1 VIIAQGESEAINN
14 EKKAMIKAGKKKKQ
28 GSIQNTLHLAACS
41 DLRMGILIT
50 LKSGKRSLRELRA
63 PLGVSS
69 TTAIHALRE
78 LEKEKLVF
86 QAEDRGYALTKI
98 GEIIALKL
106 VDITDVIGVLKQ
118 HEAFWLEHDLSGI
131 PPYWLEKIGD
141 LSYSS
146 LIADTPTDL
155 FKSHTTL
162 LQIFEDAKEVK
173 GIYPIFHFEY
183 LKLIEE
189 LVKRRKIDVEL
200 IVTNDVLE
208 DIAALM
214 ETEEAFKNFLH
225 EPNFALFAIDKDI
238 KIAFTLTDSIFYLGL
253 FAGNGIYDH
262 NSALISDDEKAL
274 SWGRELHEHYRKLST
289 VVDL

>member
-1 VIIAQGESEAINN
+1 
-14 EKKAMIKAGKKKKQ
+14 MTKAGKKKKQ
-28 GSIQNTLHLAACS
+28 ESIQKTLHLAACS
-41 DLRMGILIT
+41 DLRTGILIT
-50 LKSGKRSLRELRA
+50 LKSGKMSLRELRA
-63 PLGVSS
+63 PLDVSS

-86 QAEDRGYALTKI
+86 QTENRGYALTKI

-106 VDITDVIGVLKQ
+106 VDIRDVIGVLKQ
-118 HEAFWLEHDLSGI
+118 HEGFWLEHDLSGI
-131 PPYWLEKIGD
+131 PPHWLEKIGE

-146 LIADTPTDL
+146 LIADTSTDL

-162 LQIFEDAKEVK
+162 LQILEDAKEVK

-183 LKLIEE
+183 LKQIEE
-189 LVKRRKIDVEL
+189 LVKRGKIDVEL

-208 DIAALM
+208 DMAALM

-225 EPNFALFAIDKDI
+225 EPNFTLFAIEKDI
-238 KIAFTLTDSIFYLGL
+238 KIALTLTNSVFYLGL
-253 FAGNGIYDH
+253 FDGKGVYDY

-274 SWGRELHEHYRKLST
+274 SWGRELHGHYRKLST

>member
-1 VIIAQGESEAINN
+1 MT
-14 EKKAMIKAGKKKKQ
+14 KASKKKKK
-28 GSIQNTLHLAACS
+28 IIKNTLHLAACS
-41 DLRMGILIT
+41 DLRTGILII
-50 LKSGKRSLRELRA
+50 LKSGKRSLRELRDS
-63 PLGVSS
+63 LGVSS

-78 LEKEKLVF
+78 LEKDNLVF

-98 GEIIALKL
+98 GEIIVLKL

-118 HEAFWLEHDLSGI
+118 HESFWLEHDLSGI
-131 PPYWLEKIGD
+131 PPHWLEKIGD

-146 LIADTPTDL
+146 LIADTSTDL

-162 LQIFEDAKEVK
+162 LQIFEDANEVK

-183 LKLIEE
+183 LKKIEE

-200 IVTNDVLE
+200 IVTNDVLRN
-208 DIAALM
+208 IAGLM
-214 ETEEAFKNFLH
+214 ETEEAFKNFLD
-225 EPNFALFAIDKDI
+225 EPNFALFAIDEDI
-238 KIAFTLTDSIFYLGL
+238 KIAFTLSDSIFYLGL
-253 FAGNGIYDH
+253 FDGKGVYDY

-274 SWGRELHEHYRKLST
+274 SWGRELHGHYRKLST